1 MKDYIVYFI
10 GAKGNRNTRQFD
22 TEAQAM
28 KFYDKCNGEAI
39 VKKYNPE
46 TFEYEVIK
54 DVKYTTR
61 KEGKE
66 NEVHNGSVRKRQSNK
81 T

>member
-54 DVKYTTR
+54 EVK
-61 KEGKE
+61 
-66 NEVHNGSVRKRQSNK
+66 
-81 T
+81 